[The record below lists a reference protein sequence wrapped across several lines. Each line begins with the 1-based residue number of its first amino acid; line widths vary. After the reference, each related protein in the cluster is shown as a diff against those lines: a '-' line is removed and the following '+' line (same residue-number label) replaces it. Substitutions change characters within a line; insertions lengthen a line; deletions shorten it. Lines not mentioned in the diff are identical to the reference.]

1 MITFININAV
11 SFSVF
16 FQLPS
21 PPLLLLDNCYCRTKQ
36 FPILPNVIPKF
47 LIIVWVFSKVYRSKP
62 RTLESYS
69 TNTFEDKSESV
80 LKMNAS
86 HLQYE
91 EAYFDDEDDNV
102 DDKDDHESVDD
113 GDLLGSGGVYR
124 KQI

>member
-1 MITFININAV
+1 M
-11 SFSVF
+11 
-16 FQLPS
+16 
-21 PPLLLLDNCYCRTKQ
+21 
-36 FPILPNVIPKF
+36 
-47 LIIVWVFSKVYRSKP
+47 
-62 RTLESYS
+62 ESYS

-102 DDKDDHESVDD
+102 DDKDDESVDD
-113 GDLLGSGGVYR
+113 GNLLGSDGVYR